1 MEQKLETL
9 CKVCGDKASGKHY
22 GVASCDGC
30 RGFFKRS
37 IRRGLAYHCKESGS
51 CIVDVTRRNQC
62 QACRFKKCLA
72 VNMKRDAVQHER
84 APRASL
90 TTHCPAVGIN
100 RRHPYGYQ
108 GVHSGFLSAGAPV
121 IDLPAYHFVYP
132 QPTLPFHFGIKHHT
146 SGLPNSL
153 GLGIFNCPTPII
165 AKTTREMLQPH
176 GFYHTLKRTAD
187 SNDSCDE
194 RTRRTT
200 ATTSVSSAEEDE
212 VTSSEETRDLHS
224 TSSYDTITSK
234 PNLLDLAIPQGPES
248 VYESAAKLL
257 FLTVKW
263 ARSIPSFLQLTFHD
277 QSTLLEDSWSE
288 LFVLS
293 AAQWT
298 LPVDEEYLVS
308 GVSFSSSK
316 QEILEKEAKKLKQ
329 VIAKFTALKVDH
341 TEYACL
347 KALTLFKTEMTGLKD
362 HAQVEMLQDQ
372 THVMLHDYCTSQ
384 DAHKTRFGK
393 LLMLLPSVN
402 LLSKDIIEELLFRKT
417 IGNISIERV
426 LSDMLK
432 NNHNA

>member
-1 MEQKLETL
+1 M
-9 CKVCGDKASGKHY
+9 
-22 GVASCDGC
+22 
-30 RGFFKRS
+30 
-37 IRRGLAYHCKESGS
+37 
-51 CIVDVTRRNQC
+51 N
-62 QACRFKKCLA
+62 
-72 VNMKRDAVQHER
+72 
-84 APRASL
+84 L
-90 TTHCPAVGIN
+90 TK
-100 RRHPYGYQ
+100 
-108 GVHSGFLSAGAPV
+108 F
-121 IDLPAYHFVYP
+121 
-132 QPTLPFHFGIKHHT
+132 PT
-146 SGLPNSL
+146 
-153 GLGIFNCPTPII
+153 
-165 AKTTREMLQPH
+165 
-176 GFYHTLKRTAD
+176 
-187 SNDSCDE
+187 
-194 RTRRTT
+194 
-200 ATTSVSSAEEDE
+200 
-212 VTSSEETRDLHS
+212 
-224 TSSYDTITSK
+224 DTITSK

-298 LPVDEEYLVS
+298 LPVDEGIFKLYRNTGRCLSRLSRLISIFLPEYLVS

-329 VIAKFTALKVDH
+329 VIARFTALKVDH

-347 KALTLFKTEMTGLKD
+347 KALTLFKTGKLKFIWTAVLLFRHVYMFLLLMEEMTGLKD